1 VRARRRN
8 VVLDSVLLFRK
19 LHPEITLN
27 GIVAFLYIAENP
39 GINIVELSQ
48 ICGFNMPTASRV
60 ARALGPVDVEGSLPP
75 YLGLVDIFLN
85 PTDPRGRVLSIS
97 ERGRALCAKLDALIG
112 EGIAISPP
120 DPHARVGK
128 D

>member
-1 VRARRRN
+1 MRTRRRN
-8 VVLDSVLLFRK
+8 SILESVLLLRK
-19 LHPEITLN
+19 AHPEITIN

-60 ARALGPVDVEGSLPP
+60 ARALGPEDVEGSLPP

-97 ERGRALCAKLDALIG
+97 SQGRALCAKLDALIA
-112 EGIAISPP
+112 EGVPINPSGPAGSPA
-120 DPHARVGK
+120 PH
-128 D
+128 

>member
-1 VRARRRN
+1 VRTRRRN
-8 VVLDSVLLFRK
+8 SILESVLLLRK
-19 LHPEITLN
+19 LHPEITIN

-60 ARALGPVDVEGSLPP
+60 ARALGPEDVEGSLPP

-85 PTDPRGRVLSIS
+85 PADPRGRVLSIS
-97 ERGRALCAKLDALIG
+97 DQGRAVCAKLDALIG
-112 EGIAISPP
+112 EGVPIHPS
-120 DPHARVGK
+120 DPHRSPNQG
-128 D
+128 

>member
-1 VRARRRN
+1 VRTRRRN
-8 VVLDSVLLFRK
+8 SILEAVLLLRK
-19 LHPEITLN
+19 LHPEITIN

-39 GINIVELSQ
+39 GSNIVELSQ

-60 ARALGPVDVEGSLPP
+60 ARALGPPDVEGSLPP

-97 ERGRALCAKLDALIG
+97 SQGRAVCAKLDALIG
-112 EGIAISPP
+112 EGIPISPP
-120 DPHARVGK
+120 DPHVTAAPN
-128 D
+128 